1 MTIEKLFCV
10 LNDKPANMPVKILIN
25 EEYYNII
32 ITYWRLYSISLKVS
46 NNVEKV
52 TTVKDLRK
60 DLFGYRKDLS
70 LLTKVSVEVVWEKEN
85 RDKDSKV
92 FYEPEIEI
100 LEENEKLIL
109 KVILEEDG
117 E

>member
-10 LNDKPANMPVKILIN
+10 LNEKPANMPVKILIN

-60 DLFGYRKDLS
+60 DLFGYRKDLN

-85 RDKDSKV
+85 RDKDSKI

-109 KVILEEDG
+109 KVISEGDG